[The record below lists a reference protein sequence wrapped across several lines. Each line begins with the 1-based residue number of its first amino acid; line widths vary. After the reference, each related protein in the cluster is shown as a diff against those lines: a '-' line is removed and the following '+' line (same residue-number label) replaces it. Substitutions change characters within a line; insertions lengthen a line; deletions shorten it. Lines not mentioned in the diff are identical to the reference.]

1 MKSGFSLI
9 YSVIIGGLIFIT
21 AGIFLRGAFF
31 EIIAAREEEGSLK
44 AFYAADTG
52 TECVRFYNG
61 LNQAFDPMTEKKEY
75 DCGVGTFEA
84 GSVTPPPLPSSCE
97 NGSKVYN
104 LELDG
109 FSNGAVANVEVRV
122 VPRSI
127 TIEGQEIWVC
137 DLIVISNGRNSRSV
151 LDPNLVERTRWE
163 NM

>member
-52 TECVRFYNG
+52 TECVRFY
-61 LNQAFDPMTEKKEY
+61 QSRFSAFDPSTPEAMY
-75 DCGVGTFEA
+75 DCGVGQFPA
-84 GSVTPPPLPSSCE
+84 GGNPPTSQCE
-97 NGSKVYN
+97 SKEYN
-104 LELDG
+104 LITLDG
-109 FSNGAVANVEVRV
+109 FSNGACAKVKVRV
-122 VPRSI
+122 VPRPI
-127 TIEGQEIWVC
+127 TIDGAEILVC
-137 DLIVISNGRNSRSV
+137 DLVVISNGRNSCSA
-151 LDPNLVERTRWE
+151 LDPNIVERTRWE